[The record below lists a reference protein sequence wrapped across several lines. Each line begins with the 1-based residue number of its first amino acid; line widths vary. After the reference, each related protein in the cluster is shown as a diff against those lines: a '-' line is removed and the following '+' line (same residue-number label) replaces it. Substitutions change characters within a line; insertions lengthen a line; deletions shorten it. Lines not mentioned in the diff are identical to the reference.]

1 MDNLVEEINN
11 FIQINRNVRL
21 RNMIYNYL
29 SAVHVRLLKLKE
41 THHEKTETT
50 KKHMYDS
57 MEPVSKKRFLEDIK
71 RNIQLWMLE
80 RRKDYFLNSMGN

>member
-1 MDNLVEEINN
+1 MEYDIQFSCCSCKITEIEGNTSWE
-11 FIQINRNVRL
+11 NRN
-21 RNMIYNYL
+21 
-29 SAVHVRLLKLKE
+29 K
-41 THHEKTETT
+41 

>member
-1 MDNLVEEINN
+1 MDNLVEKINN

-21 RNMIYNYL
+21 WNMIYN
-29 SAVHVRLLKLKE
+29 SAAVHVRLLKLKE
-41 THHEKTETT
+41 THHEKTEAK

>member
-1 MDNLVEEINN
+1 MRK
-11 FIQINRNVRL
+11 Q
-21 RNMIYNYL
+21 
-29 SAVHVRLLKLKE
+29 KQK
-41 THHEKTETT
+41 

-80 RRKDYFLNSMGN
+80 RREDYFLNSMGN

>member
-21 RNMIYNYL
+21 WNMIYNYL

-71 RNIQLWMLE
+71 RNIQLRMLE

>member
-21 RNMIYNYL
+21 WNMTYNL

-41 THHEKTETT
+41 THHEKTET
-50 KKHMYDS
+50 KKKNICMTAWNLF
-57 MEPVSKKRFLEDIK
+57 PKKGF
-71 RNIQLWMLE
+71 
-80 RRKDYFLNSMGN
+80 

>member
-1 MDNLVEEINN
+1 
-11 FIQINRNVRL
+11 
-21 RNMIYNYL
+21 
-29 SAVHVRLLKLKE
+29 
-41 THHEKTETT
+41 
-50 KKHMYDS
+50 MYDS